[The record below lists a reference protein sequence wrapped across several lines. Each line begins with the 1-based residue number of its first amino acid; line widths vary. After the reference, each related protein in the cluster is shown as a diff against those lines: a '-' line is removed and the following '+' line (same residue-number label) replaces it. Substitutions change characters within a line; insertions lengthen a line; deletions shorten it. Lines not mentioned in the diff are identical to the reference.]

1 MENGRNVEV
10 YIKIND
16 KDEIIDIASSIFIDK
31 DDSYIKIDEGD
42 GDKYVHAQNLYLE
55 KPIVNNNGEYNFV
68 YKNGKIQE
76 K

>member
-31 DDSYIKIDEGD
+31 DDSYIKLDTLNKLEGRES
-42 GDKYVHAQNLYLE
+42 GL
-55 KPIVNNNGEYNFV
+55 
-68 YKNGKIQE
+68 
-76 K
+76 